1 MANNMEI
8 KSFAELSCKSCDIDG
23 DCSIQDSYEVN
34 WYRVALNLPNLSKF
48 FCAYHSELE
57 KDE

>member
-1 MANNMEI
+1 MANSKKVVN
-8 KSFAELSCKSCDIDG
+8 FDELSCSSCERDG